1 MSQYARYPATGG
13 GGGSGTVTSVSIVSA
28 NGLAGS
34 VANATTTPAI
44 TLSTTITGIIKG
56 NGTAL
61 SAAVVGTD
69 YSVGTSA
76 LATGILK
83 STTATGAL
91 SIAVAGDFPV
101 LPYASST
108 LTSAHLFVGNGSNVA
123 TDVAVSGD
131 LTLANTGAFTVATV
145 GGASAANIASGTA
158 LALAATTSSI
168 NNTLVK
174 RGTVDGIDRC
184 FEIDQIFGPTGSS
197 GTTLDLTAGAF
208 FYGNSGFNCQ
218 DQIVYDLAG
227 SNPSID
233 WGLRQLS
240 DGSAPTVDWEN
251 QQLIDQFS
259 LGSKSLDWG
268 SSQLIATSDGA
279 ISLNWSSRACYDNSN
294 IASVAWNARSLLDTA
309 SALSV
314 DWGNRTLN
322 DSNEDPAMSWDT
334 TGITASLGNIVINT
348 AGKGL
353 KIKEGSN
360 ARMGVATLVGGA
372 SVVSNTSV
380 TANTRIFLTI
390 QSPGGT
396 LGTVYISART
406 ANTSFTISS
415 TSVIDTSVVAWLLIE
430 PA

>member
-13 GGGSGTVTSVSIVSA
+13 GGGSGTVTSVSVVSA

-44 TLSTTITGIIKG
+44 TLSTTITGVIKG

-91 SIAVAGDFPV
+91 SIAVAGDFPA

-145 GGASAANIASGTA
+145 GGASAANIASATA
-158 LALAATTSSI
+158 LAIAATSADTADTI
-168 NNTLVK
+168 VK
-174 RGTVDGIDRC
+174 RDGSKT
-184 FEIDQIFGPTGSS
+184 FVIDQINGPTS
-197 GTTLDLTAGAF
+197 GNLDMTVASLF
-208 FYGNSGFNCQ
+208 FGNSGFNCQ

-279 ISLNWSSRACYDNSN
+279 ISINWSSRACYDNSN
-294 IASVAWNARSLLDTA
+294 IASVAWNARSLLDAA

-396 LGTVYISART
+396 LGTVYVSART